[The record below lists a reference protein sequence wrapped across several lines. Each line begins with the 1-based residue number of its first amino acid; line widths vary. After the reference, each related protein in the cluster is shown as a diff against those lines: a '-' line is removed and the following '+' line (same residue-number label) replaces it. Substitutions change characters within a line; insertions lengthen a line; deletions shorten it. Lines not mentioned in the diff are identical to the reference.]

1 MAKKPYDWKT
11 TPLDEH
17 SKQKH
22 KVIREYFRQY
32 LITRCKIPQ
41 QEKFRLTVVDAFS
54 GAGKYAC
61 GNYGSPLIFTETLK
75 NSIVEINTTRAAN
88 GMKQVEIECLFIFN
102 DVDKE
107 AAELLKENIAPL
119 LADIKATCP
128 QLHVQ
133 EIYFNNSFDQIYPNI
148 KSTLQTGRYGNVMFN
163 LDQYGSK
170 DVNREI
176 IKDIFQTWKS
186 AETFLTFSIGTV
198 LTYISMD
205 REKNSVLTKDEELLK
220 EIYALT
226 EATIINKKNW
236 LGLVEKIIFSR
247 LGELAPYVTPFSI
260 HNQDGWRYWL
270 MHFANS
276 PRARQVFN
284 DVLHANSGSQIH
296 VGRSGL
302 RMLSAEPADG
312 IPYLFDPNSREAA
325 KRELPDDIAR
335 LVTEQGD
342 AMNVGDFYSRI
353 YNETPAHSDDIRE
366 MMLANQDLEVLTPT
380 GNPRRAAN
388 AIESGDTLRI
398 KSQKSFSF
406 PLFLGKEK

>member
-11 TPLDEH
+11 TRLDDH

-22 KVIREYFRQY
+22 KVIGEYFRQY

-41 QEKFRLTVVDAFS
+41 QEKFRLSVVDAFS

-61 GNYGSPLIFTETLK
+61 GNYGSPLIFIETLK
-75 NSIVEINTTRAAN
+75 KSLVEINTTRAAN
-88 GMKQVEIECLFIFN
+88 GMKQIEIECLFIFN
-102 DVDKE
+102 DADKE
-107 AAELLKENIAPL
+107 AIELLKENVTPF

-133 EIYFNNSFDQIYPNI
+133 MHYFSEDFDKIYTDLKTS
-148 KSTLQTGRYGNVMFN
+148 LQSSYGNVMFN

-186 AETFLTFSIGTV
+186 AEAFLTFSIGTV
-198 LTYISMD
+198 LTYISMNK
-205 REKNSVLTKDEELLK
+205 EKNSVLTKDEDLLK

-226 EATIINKKNW
+226 EATVLNKKEW
-236 LGLVEKIIFSR
+236 LALVEKVIFSR
-247 LGELAPYVTPFSI
+247 LGELAPYSTPFSI
-260 HNQDGWRYWL
+260 HNKEGWRYWL
-270 MHFANS
+270 LHFANS

-284 DVLHANSGSQIH
+284 DVLHENSSAQIH
-296 VGRSGL
+296 IGRSGL
-302 RMLSAEPADG
+302 RMLSAEPSEG
-312 IPYLFDPNSREAA
+312 TPYLFDTTSREAA
-325 KRELPDDIAR
+325 KKELYEDIPR
-335 LVTEQGD
+335 LITEQGD
-342 AMNVGDFYSRI
+342 AMNVGDFRARI
-353 YNETPAHSDDIRE
+353 YNETPAHSDDINA
-366 MMLANQDLEVLTPT
+366 MILANPDLEVLTSD
-380 GNPRRAAN
+380 GGGARRSAN
-388 AIESGDTLRI
+388 AIRSEDTIRI